1 MGSRVA
7 GQAGMPEDAERPGIV
22 IVGFQEVVPLS
33 AGNVFV
39 GSALTNMQ
47 AWDRLIAAELNG
59 EQW

>member
-1 MGSRVA
+1 MV
-7 GQAGMPEDAERPGIV
+7 GQAGIQDDAERPGIV
-22 IVGFQEVVPLS
+22 VVGFQEVVPLS

-47 AWDRLIAAELNG
+47 AWDRLISAELNG